1 MKQIGN
7 TIREYR
13 MAQNLTQ
20 EELGKELH
28 VTKQAVSKW
37 ETGRTLPDV
46 ETLRRL
52 SDVLSIDLSVLLD
65 GSLKGAAKSNRRKTA
80 WIVALSGLLLVL
92 ITGLAVVWI
101 QDNVR
106 PEYLVYGRNTPN
118 PDATVV
124 TMEELLVNPKKCD
137 GRGQP
142 AGRIQLSVRIL

>member
-7 TIREYR
+7 IIREHR
-13 MAQNLTQ
+13 VAQNLTQ

-46 ETLRRL
+46 ETMRRL

-65 GSLKGAAKSNRRKTA
+65 GSLKGAAKSNRRKNSL
-80 WIVALSGLLLVL
+80 IVALSGLLLVL
-92 ITGLAVVWI
+92 VTGLAVVWI

-106 PEYLVYGRNTPN
+106 PAYVVYGRP
-118 PDATVV
+118 
-124 TMEELLVNPKKCD
+124 
-137 GRGQP
+137 
-142 AGRIQLSVRIL
+142 